1 MPIYSILMRDV
12 IIGFCSGFF
21 PLGLPQDQE
30 EMAISRISGISFFS
44 FLPDLVTVSS
54 ASGHPQ
60 DMKT

>member
-1 MPIYSILMRDV
+1 MRDV